1 MPTGLRAP
9 VVSDEADL
17 VANLR
22 AQLEALNRVSF
33 TDGEW
38 KRLFRGWIAA
48 DNDGIAEKTRRIQRD
63 HVHALLMDDGTV
75 RNISL
80 IDKRNVHNNRLQVM
94 NQYTQ
99 QGAYENR
106 YDVSSILVNGL
117 PLVHVELKR
126 RGVAIQEAFN
136 QIERYQRDSS
146 VGLRP
151 VRVRADLRH
160 IQRDP
165 HQVLLQHHALFR
177 DPRARWEN
185 HAREENV
192 QQLQVHQLVGGCR
205 QHAHFRFGSL
215 HRYLLSPSTRC

>member
-1 MPTGLRAP
+1 MLCAPEAAAPLRRVPVRGSAGGRLHQGQGYERL

-38 KRLFRGWIAA
+38 KRLFKGWIAA

-94 NQYTQ
+94 N
-99 QGAYENR
+99 
-106 YDVSSILVNGL
+106 
-117 PLVHVELKR
+117 
-126 RGVAIQEAFN
+126 
-136 QIERYQRDSS
+136 
-146 VGLRP
+146 
-151 VRVRADLRH
+151 
-160 IQRDP
+160 
-165 HQVLLQHHALFR
+165 
-177 DPRARWEN
+177 
-185 HAREENV
+185 
-192 QQLQVHQLVGGCR
+192 
-205 QHAHFRFGSL
+205 
-215 HRYLLSPSTRC
+215 